1 MSKQTNKQPI
11 DLHIVWRLL
20 WSSLIAH
27 SQPRESMDK
36 QTDSLTDSWLIQ
48 QKTAFGSESKTSDI
62 MSLNGKDVWCLWAHE
77 RWESYKPVRGLSLLF
92 PSEVSGEKKGGDKG
106 GEISF
111 SAESNSFL
119 QTFPLMEMRGVRPRR
134 SKKKKRK
141 KHSYCRWR
149 REREKKPLSFFKY
162 MQVMA
167 MQRRAESKCGGRR
180 GEGSDT
186 NLCECEFIWKIHRV
200 DGNMEYLSLMS

>member
-1 MSKQTNKQPI
+1 MGGVERRQKRERFYSNVLFKNRWPLRFFLTVWLRIHPVSPNQSMSKQTNKQPI

-48 QKTAFGSESKTSDI
+48 QKTPFGSESKNRDI

-92 PSEVSGEKKGGDKG
+92 PSEVSGEKKRRRQRRRNQFFCRVKQLFT
-106 GEISF
+106 EISTNGD
-111 SAESNSFL
+111 E
-119 QTFPLMEMRGVRPRR
+119 RR
-134 SKKKKRK
+134 QAKEKQ
-141 KHSYCRWR
+141 
-149 REREKKPLSFFKY
+149 EEKKTL
-162 MQVMA
+162 
-167 MQRRAESKCGGRR
+167 
-180 GEGSDT
+180 
-186 NLCECEFIWKIHRV
+186 L
-200 DGNMEYLSLMS
+200 L